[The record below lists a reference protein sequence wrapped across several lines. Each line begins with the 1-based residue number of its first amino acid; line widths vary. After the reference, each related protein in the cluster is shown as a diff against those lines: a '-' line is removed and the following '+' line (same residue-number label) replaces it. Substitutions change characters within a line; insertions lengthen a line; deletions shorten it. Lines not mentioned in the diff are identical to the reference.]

1 MKTHPVFLSFFRLSV
16 LSTQSY
22 GYQAA
27 KVLSPCAKKHLDGA
41 RLQQA
46 GYGGEG
52 GIRTHGAV
60 ASTRALQARR
70 FVHSRTSPCHV
81 GLS

>member
-52 GIRTHGAV
+52 GIRTRRTWGRG
-60 ASTRALQARR
+60 SPMWGARR
-70 FVHSRTSPCHV
+70 EE
-81 GLS
+81 